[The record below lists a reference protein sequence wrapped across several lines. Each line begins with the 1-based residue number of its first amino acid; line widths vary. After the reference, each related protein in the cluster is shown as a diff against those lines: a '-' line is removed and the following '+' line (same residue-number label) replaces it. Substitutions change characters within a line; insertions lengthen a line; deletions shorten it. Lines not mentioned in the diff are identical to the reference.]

1 MTCKIPQMLSIN
13 MTGRRKNEF
22 SELSQYVVVREDVP
36 NSKSL
41 GFVVTILEKIG
52 YFVCVR

>member
-13 MTGRRKNEF
+13 MAGRRKNEF

-41 GFVVTILEKIG
+41 
-52 YFVCVR
+52 